1 MLALFPEG
9 FEESERGD
17 EFVLSAYTD
26 AVGEARMTEAFGS
39 VLTSAVPAD
48 WEERWKSFHRPV
60 RAGGIWIVPP
70 WERPPPGADSIVIDP
85 GRAFGTGAHP
95 TTRLCL
101 ELIAE
106 LDRGSL
112 LDLGCGSG
120 VLAIAATKLGFGP
133 VVGLDRDAHAVE
145 AAHANAA
152 ANGSVL
158 ELMCTDALVEPLPA
172 VDIVVANISAEAV
185 AAVVGRLDC
194 ESLVTSGYFES
205 HRPRLRGFRRLGRRT
220 LEGWAADLYARE

>member
-26 AVGEARMTEAFGS
+26 AVGEARMTAAFGS
-39 VLTSAVPAD
+39 VVTSAVPAD
-48 WEERWKSFHRPV
+48 WEERWKRFHRPV

-106 LDRGSL
+106 LERGSL
-112 LDLGCGSG
+112 LDIGCGSG

-133 VVGLDRDAHAVE
+133 VVGLDSDAHAVD
-145 AAHANAA
+145 AAEANAA
-152 ANGSVL
+152 ANEAVL
-158 ELMCTDALVEPLPA
+158 ELRCTDALVEPLPA
-172 VDIVVANISAEAV
+172 VDIAVANISAEVV
-185 AAVVGRLDC
+185 AAVAGRLDC

-205 HRPRLRGFRRLGRRT
+205 HEPRLRGFRPLGRRT
-220 LEGWAADLYARE
+220 LEGWAADLYARQ